1 MRAHLPV
8 LVGKL
13 AALPVD
19 LALTTNGA
27 TLRVGRAG
35 GLADA
40 GLRRVNV
47 SLDSLRRSASPSS
60 PGATSSTD
68 VLDGIDAA
76 VEAGLAPVKVNVV
89 VVRGVND
96 DEIVDLAR
104 FGRDRGVTV
113 RFIEWMPL
121 DGGDAWTQRAG
132 RHPGRDRRADRTRCS
147 RSRPIAAGSEPAE
160 RFRYLDGG
168 GEVGVIPSVTR
179 PFCEQCDRIRLTADG
194 QLRSCLFSLEDHD
207 LARSCCGPAASDDD
221 LSDAIEACVGAK
233 WAGHAINQVQ
243 FVQPAPIDEPD
254 RRLSQGSRL
263 RPCPTAASPTSIR
276 WAGPAW
282 STSPP
287 RTPPTGARWPGRGC
301 TCSPT
306 PPSLVARGAV
316 TKGDVLVGGPGGG
329 HPGRQAHVRPHPAVP
344 PAARRARCS

>member
-1 MRAHLPV
+1 VTTAPPADVPRPLVDSFGRVHRDLRISVTDRCNFRCTYCMPEEGMRWLPRSEVLTFEELERVARVLVERHGIRSIRLTGGEPTVRAHLPV

-27 TLRVGRAG
+27 TLRSGAAD
-35 GLADA
+35 LASA

-47 SLDSLRRSASPSS
+47 SLDSLRPDRFA
-60 PGATSSTD
+60 GLTRRDELAN

-76 VEAGLAPVKVNVV
+76 VEAGLAPVKVNAV

-104 FGRDRGVTV
+104 FGRERGAVM
-113 RFIEWMPL
+113 RFIEFMPL
-121 DGGDAWTQRAG
+121 D
-132 RHPGRDRRADRTRCS
+132 ADGTW
-147 RSRPIAAGSEPAE
+147 RSDQVVSQAEILEAISAVFPLEPIERGHAPAE
-160 RFRYLDGG
+160 RFRYVDGG

-207 LARSCCGPAASDDD
+207 LRGVLRSGGTEDD

-243 FVQPAPIDEPD
+243 FVRP
-254 RRLSQGSRL
+254 RRSMSQ
-263 RPCPTAASPTSIR
+263 I
-276 WAGPAW
+276 
-282 STSPP
+282 
-287 RTPPTGARWPGRGC
+287 
-301 TCSPT
+301 
-306 PPSLVARGAV
+306 
-316 TKGDVLVGGPGGG
+316 GG
-329 HPGRQAHVRPHPAVP
+329 
-344 PAARRARCS
+344 